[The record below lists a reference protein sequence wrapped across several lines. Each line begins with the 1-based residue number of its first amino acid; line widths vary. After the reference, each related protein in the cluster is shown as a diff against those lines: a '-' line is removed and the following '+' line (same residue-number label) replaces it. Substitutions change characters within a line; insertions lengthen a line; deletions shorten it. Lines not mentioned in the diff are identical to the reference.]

1 MDSETTKEIRDAVL
15 NFLDNTHTIYPDIVT
30 EWIESLDYIH
40 KDEAYDYV
48 CENAEGRCD
57 R

>member
-1 MDSETTKEIRDAVL
+1 MPEDLREGDKIILSS
-15 NFLDNTHTIYPDIVT
+15 LDYWYEQHPDIVIK
-30 EWIESLDYIH
+30 WIESLDYIH
-40 KDEAYDYV
+40 KDEAYDYI